1 MAAIKG
7 ELEQKDEAYARAHDD
22 LYAIYL
28 LHFVLVFPP
37 VAYAVV
43 GTRLN
48 ARWRMT

>member
-1 MAAIKG
+1 MAARKG

-22 LYAIYL
+22 LYAVYL
-28 LHFVLVFPP
+28 LRFLLGFLP

-43 GTRLN
+43 GTRRH